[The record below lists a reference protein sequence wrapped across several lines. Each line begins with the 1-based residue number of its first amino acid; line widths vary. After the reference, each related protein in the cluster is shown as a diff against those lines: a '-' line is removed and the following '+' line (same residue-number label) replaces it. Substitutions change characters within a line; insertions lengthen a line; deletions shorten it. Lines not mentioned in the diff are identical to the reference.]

1 MRNNSE
7 KIDSSRNWN
16 RKVKYLGE
24 GVDVLITNLSK
35 MHRLLQSRSVLLSH
49 VDFIVNDE
57 SDVFIENMKRD
68 YEKLLAVFAQL

>member
-1 MRNNSE
+1 M
-7 KIDSSRNWN
+7 
-16 RKVKYLGE
+16 KYLGE